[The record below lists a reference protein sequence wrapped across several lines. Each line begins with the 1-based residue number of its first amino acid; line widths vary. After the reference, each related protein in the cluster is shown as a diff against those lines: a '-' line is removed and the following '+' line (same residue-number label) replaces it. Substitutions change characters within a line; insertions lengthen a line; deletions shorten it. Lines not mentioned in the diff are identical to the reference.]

1 MGRVCLNP
9 WLMLSLLFP
18 IACGIRTPL
27 DQAAYS
33 QSGSTGTGGAAS
45 QGGGT
50 SGAGGTTDTIVAK
63 GGSGGTTLATG
74 GSVSAGAGPGGR
86 ATGGSVSAGAGSG
99 GRTPAGGTG
108 YGGMATGS
116 GGTGG
121 YGATGGTATGGT
133 AAGGTAT
140 GGCAPAFGSNEDL
153 IDDMNDGDQ
162 YILQVSGRAGIW
174 KDSHDTTPNA
184 TMWPDPNGPFQMA
197 ATGDPCHGYAVHVY
211 GGQFVTSADFGFT
224 LGGFYDASAY
234 TGVSFSLK
242 NAASETI
249 PLRVV
254 FPDKDTT
261 PDWGICSTTSSADL
275 CWVDFGKSIPFPS
288 TPSAWGRYTIPFSEL
303 AQNPWGHQAA
313 AFDPAT
319 LYAVRFQITPGY
331 RFDLWI
337 DDVTFVR

>member
-1 MGRVCLNP
+1 
-9 WLMLSLLFP
+9 
-18 IACGIRTPL
+18 
-27 DQAAYS
+27 
-33 QSGSTGTGGAAS
+33 
-45 QGGGT
+45 
-50 SGAGGTTDTIVAK
+50 
-63 GGSGGTTLATG
+63 
-74 GSVSAGAGPGGR
+74 
-86 ATGGSVSAGAGSG
+86 
-99 GRTPAGGTG
+99 
-108 YGGMATGS
+108 
-116 GGTGG
+116 
-121 YGATGGTATGGT
+121 
-133 AAGGTAT
+133 
-140 GGCAPAFGSNEDL
+140 
-153 IDDMNDGDQ
+153 
-162 YILQVSGRAGIW
+162 
-174 KDSHDTTPNA
+174 
-184 TMWPDPNGPFQMA
+184 
-197 ATGDPCHGYAVHVY
+197 
-211 GGQFVTSADFGFT
+211 
-224 LGGFYDASAY
+224 
-234 TGVSFSLK
+234 VSFSLK